1 MVSRIIIGREWE
13 WVDESKRIYTKR
25 GHTCIAVTYAS
36 TLPTTA
42 GVLFSCCS
50 CTGLLS
56 NCLQRQSSIFA
67 YASSS
72 FLYH

>member
-1 MVSRIIIGREWE
+1 MVSEIILGREWE
-13 WVDESKRIYTKR
+13 WVDECNWIYAKH
-25 GHTCIAVTYAS
+25 GQTCIALTYAS
-36 TLPTTA
+36 TLPPTA

-56 NCLQRQSSIFA
+56 NCLQIQSSILA